1 MNDKTV
7 TDAETLRRKT
17 IIVAALAVA
26 LVVLTVYTIFTAT
39 GPIDPD
45 KKNIVDEDTTP
56 STKSIVPEEASKTPV
71 LPERPSSAEQLAI
84 FNSRKAGALSRIEY
98 YEQQIAAT
106 STSLQQAA
114 DAAQQM
120 LVNDTG
126 KRLAAS
132 DDLIEVY
139 LAATEAGFAIPPELA
154 ELGQSLADVRAKI
167 NFTRGANELDKLQSL
182 ENEAT
187 SLAKRIEPLTAVAK
201 ERTDRI
207 KAVNYL
213 ATQQTVAATSTL
225 QDAIAGYQTRTLASQ
240 ELELAQIRRQTRDQS
255 QAAEQKEVAA
265 FNERIAAAERE
276 IAASKRRVEMA
287 AKLSTRDSAAMLAD
301 RQALERQLQ
310 QDMSQIRTLL
320 SPFISKGK
328 TQHLFAN
335 AYRIDDDPT
344 PRPVSL
350 GRLRALGY
358 LQKNRKSWMNLWRS
372 TSAKNDRPLGS
383 FPDSPSG
390 HIGFDQAL
398 PSVQRAQA
406 LLVKYGDLL
415 VDKGLLS
422 P

>member
-26 LVVLTVYTIFTAT
+26 LVVLTIYTIFTAT
-39 GPIDPD
+39 GPTDPD
-45 KKNIVDEDTTP
+45 KKNVADEDKTP
-56 STKSIVPEEASKTPV
+56 SIKSITPEEITKTPV
-71 LPERPSSAEQLAI
+71 VPERPSSAEQLAI
-84 FNSRKAGALSRIEY
+84 FQSRKAGALSRIDY
-98 YEQQIAAT
+98 YEKQIAT
-106 STSLQQAA
+106 TVDSLQQSAQS
-114 DAAQQM
+114 AQQL

-126 KRLAAS
+126 RRLAAS

-139 LAATEAGFAIPPELA
+139 LAATEAGFGMPPQLT
-154 ELGQSLADVRAKI
+154 ELGQSLSDIRAKM
-167 NFTRGANELDKLQSL
+167 NFTRTADDLQKLQAF

-187 SLAKRIEPLTAVAK
+187 TLGQQIEPLAAVAK
-201 ERTDRI
+201 ERTDRM
-207 KAVNYL
+207 KAVQYL
-213 ATQQTVAATSTL
+213 ASQQTIAAEMTL
-225 QDAIAGYQTRTLASQ
+225 QDAISEYETRNLAGQ
-240 ELELAQIRRQTRDQS
+240 ELELAKIRRRTREQS
-255 QAAEQKEVAA
+255 QATEQKEVAA

-287 AKLSTRDSAAMLAD
+287 AKLSTRDAAAMLAD

-310 QDMSQIRTLL
+310 QDMAQVRSLL
-320 SPFISKGK
+320 SPFISKGR

-335 AYRIDDDPT
+335 AYKIDNDPT

-358 LQKNRKSWMNLWRS
+358 LQKNRTSWMNLWRS

-383 FPDSPSG
+383 FPNAPSG
-390 HIGFDQAL
+390 HIGFEQAL

-406 LLVKYGDLL
+406 LLIKYGDLL